1 MGRWSLVTLVIAV
14 VVLVVGVASASYM
27 VENLDAHEI
36 MVIQDPI
43 DGELH
48 VYTTPGIK
56 PQLFGKVTKY
66 PRRAQYAFSRDKNTD
81 ESKRLRF
88 NDGGHATLSGA
99 VSWEM
104 PLDEKS
110 VIEIHK
116 KFGSTE
122 GIVNQAVS
130 KMIDAAVYL
139 AGPLMSSTESA
150 GERRAELVQYI
161 NDQAENGVYVTH
173 ARSESLKD
181 PVTGIEKSVVVT
193 TIERD
198 DMGNPKR
205 QQSSILKEFNIR
217 LLPLSINELKYDTTV
232 EEQIKRRQ
240 VATMEVQ
247 IAVANARRAEQDAI
261 TVAKQGEAAAAKSK
275 WEQEVIKAK
284 LVTEAEQKLRVAELA
299 AQEAEQYKKEQILRG
314 QGESEYKRLV
324 MEADG
329 ALNPKLEAW
338 VKAQE
343 VWAQAFAQYPGQMVP
358 GIMMGGAAGSTG
370 TQGTA
375 MDNIQNIMGLVG
387 AKTAKD
393 LALDMGL
400 TGNTNRRAAKAQR

>member
-1 MGRWSLVTLVIAV
+1 MGRFSLIAV
-14 VVLVVGVASASYM
+14 VIALVGLVMSASYL

-43 DGELH
+43 DGDLH
-48 VYTTPGIK
+48 VYTSPGIK
-56 PQLFGKVTKY
+56 PQMFGKVTKY
-66 PRRAQYAFSRDKNTD
+66 PRRAQYAFSRDEGTD
-81 ESKRLRF
+81 QSKRLRF
-88 NDGGHATLSGA
+88 NDGGHAMLSGA

-122 GIVNQAVS
+122 GIVNQAVAR
-130 KMIDAAVYL
+130 MIDAAVYL

-161 NDQAENGVYVTH
+161 NDQAEHGVYVTH
-173 ARSESLKD
+173 ARSSTIKD
-181 PVTGIEKSVVVT
+181 PVTGIEKSAVVT

-198 DMGNPKR
+198 ENGQPKR
-205 QQSSILKEFNIR
+205 QQSSILAEFNIR
-217 LLPLSINELKYDTTV
+217 LLPLSINELKYDGTV

-284 LVTEAEQKLRVAELA
+284 LVTEAEQKLQVAELA
-299 AQEAEQYKKEQILRG
+299 AKEAEQYKKQQILMG
-314 QGESEYKRLV
+314 QGEAERKRLV

-338 VKAQE
+338 VQAQQ
-343 VWAQAFAQYPGQMVP
+343 VWADAFAKYPGQMVP
-358 GIMMGGAAGSTG
+358 GIMMGAPGSTG
-370 TQGTA
+370 GTVGAQSTA

-387 AKTAKD
+387 IKTAKD

-400 TGNTNRRAAKAQR
+400 TGDTNRPTGRRK